1 MKISAAN
8 RTIEDDPRLGLA
20 GRFVAIEIADNGSG
34 MRPEILARV
43 FEPFVTT
50 KEVGA
55 SAGLGLSQVHGFV
68 HQSGGAVDIES
79 KPGAGTVVC
88 MYLPAAPNLAMTE
101 PSAIALAERSRAT
114 STVLIVEDQPDLA
127 DLAGELFGQWQ
138 LDTKVVHRASAVL
151 EMLQTGQKIDL
162 VFSDI
167 MMPDGMD
174 GLELAE
180 IMKKRYP
187 GIPILL
193 TSGYSEMTA
202 QAVSKGFQI
211 IPKPYRMEELRMRFR
226 AMLGLHP
233 L

>member
-1 MKISAAN
+1 VLKISAAN
-8 RTIEDDPRLGLA
+8 RAIHDDPRLGLA
-20 GRFVAIEIADNGSG
+20 GRYVVIEIADNGPG
-34 MRPEILARV
+34 IGPEILARV

-55 SAGLGLSQVHGFV
+55 GAGLGLSQVHGFV
-68 HQSGGAVDIES
+68 HQSGGAVDIDSE
-79 KPGAGTVVC
+79 PGAGTVVR

-101 PSAIALAERSRAT
+101 ASTAPAEPGRAT
-114 STVLIVEDQPDLA
+114 GTVLIVEDQPDLA
-127 DLAGELFGQWQ
+127 DLAGELFRQWQ
-138 LDTKVVHRASAVL
+138 IDTRVVHRASAVL
-151 EMLQTGQKIDL
+151 DILQAGQKIEL

-180 IMKKRYP
+180 VMKKRYP

-226 AMLGLHP
+226 AMLGVHP